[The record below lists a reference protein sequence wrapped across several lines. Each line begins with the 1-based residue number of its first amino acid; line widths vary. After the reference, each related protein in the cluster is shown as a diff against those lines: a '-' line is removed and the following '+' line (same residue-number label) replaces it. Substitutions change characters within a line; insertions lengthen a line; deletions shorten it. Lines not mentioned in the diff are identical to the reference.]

1 MAASRSP
8 SRPRRTVSPATVPER
23 KPPLPPQPS
32 GWQILWKRCTA
43 SCSTTCVLER
53 FKKLVPAA
61 EWVPRYRW
69 RQQLAGDLS
78 AGLVVAV
85 MHVPQGLGYA
95 LLAGAAP
102 VGGLYVA
109 LLPVFVYALFGTSR
123 HISMGTFAVTCL
135 MTGQIVS
142 EHAGDGVTPEEVVS
156 MVSLWCGLLLLALW
170 VLRLGALC
178 RVLSETLVSAITTG
192 AAVHVFTSQLLEALG
207 VARDAPKHHG
217 LLRLVYTYGDLFS
230 GSLPPRLPAIAT
242 ALITIAVLVVYQLA
256 VPKLVGRWLSAELVV
271 LVVTTVT
278 ASQVDFSA
286 SYIVGGGTGG
296 GSGRSGGSATAV
308 HPELIAS
315 ANEESAMSG
324 EVVCM
329 GVDTSRD
336 ECRDDGGKEA
346 MWNMSVVGPVPSG
359 LPKLRDPVSDWKLMG
374 AVAVGSLGVAA
385 VSFAVST
392 SMALLLARGR
402 YRVRLNQELLAQ
414 GLAAVASAVSGG
426 VPPSASLSRSLL
438 QRDAGGSTQLAGLVS
453 CAVLLAVVQGAGPL
467 FEPLPRA
474 VLAAVI
480 IVALRGMVMAAS
492 RDVPRMF
499 RLSLLDGGVWV
510 ASFLGV
516 VLLDTALGL
525 LLGVA
530 LSLLFLVVRG
540 AAPRVQ
546 VLGMLAAA
554 KGPPAY
560 VELDGNAAAVERP
573 GVRVVRLLA
582 GAALAFPSRDE
593 LREQVFGAVGVEP
606 ARVLELQRLALAAEP
621 DSAQQ
626 RDLLERA
633 EQAATPQW
641 RVRAGAAPQP
651 RRLTHVV
658 LDLST
663 VTSCDFS
670 SARSLELL
678 AAIYEAIDVTMV
690 LVLQQ
695 PLYSLESVLS
705 VDAAVRMIGGV
716 REEEGE
722 D

>member
-1 MAASRSP
+1 MAARRSP
-8 SRPRRTVSPATVPER
+8 PRPRQTSSPATVPER
-23 KPPLPPQPS
+23 KPLPLQLS

-43 SCSTTCVLER
+43 SCSTACVLER

-95 LLAGAAP
+95 LLAGGDP
-102 VGGLYVA
+102 VAGIYVA

-135 MTGQIVS
+135 MTGQVLLKIVS

-170 VLRLGALC
+170 VLRLGAVC

-242 ALITIAVLVVYQLA
+242 ALITISVLVIYQLA
-256 VPKLVGRWLSAELVV
+256 VPKLVSRWLSAELVV

-278 ASQVDFSA
+278 ASQVDFS
-286 SYIVGGGTGG
+286 
-296 GSGRSGGSATAV
+296 GR
-308 HPELIAS
+308 
-315 ANEESAMSG
+315 
-324 EVVCM
+324 
-329 GVDTSRD
+329 
-336 ECRDDGGKEA
+336 
-346 MWNMSVVGPVPSG
+346 WNISVVGPVPSG
-359 LPKLRDPVSDWKLMG
+359 LPRLRDPVSDWKLMG

-414 GLAAVASAVSGG
+414 GLTAVASAISGG

-499 RLSLLDGGVWV
+499 RLSALDGGVWV

-546 VLGMLAAA
+546 VLGVLAAA

-560 VELDGNAAAVERP
+560 VELEGNAAAVERP

-621 DSAQQ
+621 DS
-626 RDLLERA
+626 
-633 EQAATPQW
+633 PH
-641 RVRAGAAPQP
+641 
-651 RRLTHVV
+651 RLTHVV

-678 AAIYEAIDVTMV
+678 AAIYEAIDVTVV

-695 PLYSLESVLS
+695 PLYSLDSVLS
-705 VDAAVRMIGGV
+705 VDAAVRMIGAAK
-716 REEEGE
+716 EEEEE

>member
-8 SRPRRTVSPATVPER
+8 PQPRRTVSPAT
-23 KPPLPPQPS
+23 
-32 GWQILWKRCTA
+32 
-43 SCSTTCVLER
+43 
-53 FKKLVPAA
+53 LVPAA

-156 MVSLWCGLLLLALW
+156 MVSLWCGLLLLTLW

-178 RVLSETLVSAITTG
+178 RVLSETLVSSITTG

-256 VPKLVGRWLSAELVV
+256 VPKLVSRWLSAELVV
-271 LVVTTVT
+271 LVVTTAT

-286 SYIVGGGTGG
+286 
-296 GSGRSGGSATAV
+296 R
-308 HPELIAS
+308 
-315 ANEESAMSG
+315 
-324 EVVCM
+324 
-329 GVDTSRD
+329 
-336 ECRDDGGKEA
+336 
-346 MWNMSVVGPVPSG
+346 WNMSVVGPVPSG
-359 LPKLRDPVSDWKLMG
+359 LPKLRDPVGDWKLMG

-414 GLAAVASAVSGG
+414 GLTAVASAVSGG

-474 VLAAVI
+474 VLSAVI

-499 RLSLLDGGVWV
+499 RLSVLDGGVWV

-651 RRLTHVV
+651 HRLTHVV

-678 AAIYEAIDVTMV
+678 AAIYDAIDVTVV

-705 VDAAVRMIGGV
+705 VDAAVRMIGAL
-716 REEEGE
+716 REEEEE

>member
-8 SRPRRTVSPATVPER
+8 PRPRRTVSPATVPER
-23 KPPLPPQPS
+23 KPPLPLQLS

-43 SCSTTCVLER
+43 SCSTACVLER

-286 SYIVGGGTGG
+286 
-296 GSGRSGGSATAV
+296 R
-308 HPELIAS
+308 
-315 ANEESAMSG
+315 
-324 EVVCM
+324 
-329 GVDTSRD
+329 
-336 ECRDDGGKEA
+336 
-346 MWNMSVVGPVPSG
+346 WNMSVVGPVPSG

-414 GLAAVASAVSGG
+414 GLTAVASAVSGG

-678 AAIYEAIDVTMV
+678 AAIYEAIDVTVV

-716 REEEGE
+716 SEEEGE